1 MNAKLIQIGNSK
13 GIRLPKS
20 LIEKYELSEELEI
33 LETDEGII
41 IKPVSSVRSG
51 WEEQFKSANAENT
64 LDDDFSGF
72 MNLSSEF
79 DEKEWTW

>member
-20 LIEKYELSEELEI
+20 LIEKYDLTEELEI
-33 LETDEGII
+33 VETDEGII

-51 WEEQFKSANAENT
+51 WEEQFKSANLENT
-64 LDDDFSGF
+64 PDDDFSDF
-72 MNLSSEF
+72 MNVSSEF